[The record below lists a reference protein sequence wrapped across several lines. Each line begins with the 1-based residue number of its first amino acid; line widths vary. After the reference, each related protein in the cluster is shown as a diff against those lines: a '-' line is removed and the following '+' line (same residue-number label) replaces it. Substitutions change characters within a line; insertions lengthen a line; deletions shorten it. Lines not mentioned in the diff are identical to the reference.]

1 MSIVEEQ
8 SSLVAALYFY
18 AFNDFNIWEDAPH
31 FTIRKTLGPEDISI
45 QYEIVPD

>member
-31 FTIRKTLGPEDISI
+31 FTITTSCLEDISI